1 MKKDYSEYSHTEYE
15 KYRIRRSNRRD
26 VRLDYFLNYISFKP
40 EEKQFV
46 ITVDDYNEYESMRDL
61 FSDFEKERAERE
73 GGAYVPHHFEF
84 DPQNENEED
93 VETMQEVRKENE
105 ERFSRLRKKYV
116 FLDLKDTEVI
126 DGIEVP
132 IDYGQKINLYSGLR
146 IKMNYGE
153 GILDFLY
160 ADFRKPLQE
169 AFDTVHIGEMLAEY
183 GKTLGLNKEPDVISD
198 EPPEKVY
205 SETQA
210 MVEDFLAYERTF
222 SALKDVAY
230 ASLYTAICPPLFTD
244 ERVREKEKL
253 QWYGNYIL
261 ELQREFLEMIE
272 FCFDEEFYP
281 EVLGGLYPSERLYL
295 YRQSKN
301 LPEFFH
307 RDETLRL
314 SKRYMSGRKMP
325 YGLDHDG
332 LIQMFQS
339 MRSVPTEA
347 EKEFAEKYHLSGSP
361 MVMQHR
367 TFMSLAYEARTVQDM
382 LELEFTK
389 MLEQDIR
396 FRKCKR
402 CGRYFIM
409 KGKYDTNYC
418 ERIAEGETRTCQQ
431 LASAEKY
438 KASIADKMA
447 IPIYNKYYKRY
458 AARVKV
464 RQIKEEDFRKWKYKA
479 IQKRDQCSDG
489 LISVEELTEWMEASF
504 PNRKPK
510 S

>member
-1 MKKDYSEYSHTEYE
+1 MKKDYSEYRHTEYE

-26 VRLDYFLNYISFKP
+26 VRLDYFLNYVSFKP
-40 EEKQFV
+40 EEKQFI
-46 ITVDDYNEYESMRDL
+46 ITVDDYNEYDSMRDL
-61 FSDFEKERAERE
+61 FSDYEKERAERE
-73 GGAYVPHHFEF
+73 REAYVPHHYEF
-84 DPQNENEED
+84 DPQSENEED
-93 VETMQEVRKENE
+93 VETMQEVRKANE
-105 ERFSRLRKKYV
+105 ARFSSLRKKYA
-116 FLDLKDTEVI
+116 FLDLEDTEVV
-126 DGIEVP
+126 DGIEMP
-132 IDYGQKINLYSGLR
+132 IEYGQKINLFSGLR

-169 AFDTVHIGEMLAEY
+169 TFDTIRIGEMLAEY
-183 GKTLGLNKEPDVISD
+183 GKTLGLNKEPDVVSD
-198 EPPEKVY
+198 EPTEKVY

-222 SALKDVAY
+222 SDLKDVAY
-230 ASLYTAICPPLFTD
+230 ASLYTAIYPPLFTD
-244 ERVREKEKL
+244 ESVREKEKL

-261 ELQREFLEMIE
+261 ELQQEFLEMIE
-272 FCFDEEFYP
+272 FCFDEGFYP

-307 RDETLRL
+307 RIETLRL
-314 SKRYMSGRKMP
+314 SKRHMSGRKMP

-332 LIQMFQS
+332 LIQMFQN

-347 EKEFAEKYHLSGSP
+347 EKEFAEKYHISGSFIA
-361 MVMQHR
+361 MQHR
-367 TFMSLAYEARTVQDM
+367 TFMSLAYEVSTVQDM

-402 CGRYFIM
+402 CGKYFIM

-418 ERIAEGETRTCQQ
+418 DRIAEGETRTCQE
-431 LASAEKY
+431 LAAIENY
-438 KASIADKMA
+438 KAKIADNKA

-464 RQIKEEDFRKWKYKA
+464 RQIKEADFKRWRYKA
-479 IQKRDQCSDG
+479 MEMRDKCSDG